1 VELSYT
7 REKVDPKRTDK
18 PANVS
23 ETLEFRL
30 AGILRLGYG
39 AFGADVNAAIERG
52 VAHIRTLQKPDGT
65 FDPYSGQEIGTMALC
80 IYTLVSCGVPADDP
94 DVEKALNLLCASE
107 LTGTYEQAVGLMA
120 VERAYTPPEELA
132 SRGAEQGRRLVRN
145 LPPQRRTWCER
156 TAAAL
161 EAGSSAPGTWGYP
174 NAGNDLNRADTSNTQ
189 YAVLGLHAASR
200 LGIHAKEQTWL
211 GVLRHFGQVREGDGP
226 KGTVSLLRA
235 GQAVT
240 ETAAASVVSK
250 VAGFRY
256 RANERRAWGSMTCA
270 AISSMSI
277 ARDELRRMK
286 SAKLG
291 AKIEDEIDAGILGA
305 WAWLDRHWGVDR
317 HPEKPGRD
325 WYYWY
330 YYWLYSL
337 ERAAILDAVQRVGGR
352 DWYFEGAAE
361 LLARQKPDG
370 LWDESGG
377 NHTTE
382 TCFALLFLKRATAPL
397 TPK

>member
-1 VELSYT
+1 
-7 REKVDPKRTDK
+7 
-18 PANVS
+18 
-23 ETLEFRL
+23 
-30 AGILRLGYG
+30 
-39 AFGADVNAAIERG
+39 
-52 VAHIRTLQKPDGT
+52 
-65 FDPYSGQEIGTMALC
+65 
-80 IYTLVSCGVPADDP
+80 
-94 DVEKALNLLCASE
+94 
-107 LTGTYEQAVGLMA
+107 
-120 VERAYTPPEELA
+120 
-132 SRGAEQGRRLVRN
+132 
-145 LPPQRRTWCER
+145 
-156 TAAAL
+156 
-161 EAGSSAPGTWGYP
+161 
-174 NAGNDLNRADTSNTQ
+174 
-189 YAVLGLHAASR
+189 VLGLQAASR
-200 LGIHAKEQTWL
+200 LGIPAKEGTWL

-240 ETAAASVVSK
+240 ETAAASAVAK

-256 RANERRAWGSMTCA
+256 RANERRVWGSMTCA

-291 AKIEDEIDAGILGA
+291 AKMDDEIDAAVLGA

-325 WYYWY
+325 WY

-361 LLARQKPDG
+361 LLARQKPEG
-370 LWDESGG
+370 HWDEGGG